1 MKKLTGIPASSGI
14 VFGKAFLYLGD
25 DFPEIPRNTIR
36 KEQIEGERRR
46 LGGAVEAAVRE
57 LTALNE
63 RAAREMSQ
71 EQAAIFETHLMM
83 MEDGDFIGLIR
94 GRLEQDLINAEWAV
108 RKISNELIQKLAD
121 STDPYLRER
130 ASDISDVSRRI
141 LNKLLS
147 ITRFS
152 LADLA
157 EEAILVA
164 RDLLPS
170 EALTMNKERVL
181 ALVMEMGSPTSHTA
195 ILARSFEIPAVLGL
209 SNATREIKEGDL
221 LVVNGGEGLVLIN
234 PDEKDLFQYEQAIHQ
249 YHAMF
254 DGLLAQ
260 ASLPA
265 ETTDGCRICIKAN
278 IETPGESEQARR
290 FGAEGIGLYRSEF
303 LFLTPDQ
310 AGDEENQFRAY
321 SQVIKTMEGRPVT
334 IRTLDVGGDKLL
346 PEFQRG
352 NEKNPLLGWRAIR
365 FCLSLPE
372 LYKTQLRAILRAS
385 VYGNVGIMFPLIS
398 GIEELEQALDIL
410 EEAKGEC
417 RRRGHAY
424 AQDIKVG
431 TMIEI
436 PSAAMTAD
444 ILAEKSDF
452 FSIGTNDL
460 IQYTLA
466 VDRGN
471 ERVSYLAQPTHPAI
485 LRLLKGIIDAAH
497 AKGIPAAMCGEL
509 AGDTSATALL
519 LGLGLDEFSMTAGA
533 IPPVKQIIRGAS
545 LESCR
550 ALTEEALQCS
560 YYHQVS
566 ALVEAWMNRF
576 FPAD

>member
-14 VFGKAFLYLGD
+14 VFGRAFLYLED
-25 DFPEIPRNTIR
+25 NFPEIPRNTIG
-36 KEQIEGERRR
+36 KDQVGGERRR
-46 LGGAVEAAVRE
+46 LLGAIEEAARELKALNDRAVRE
-57 LTALNE
+57 
-63 RAAREMSQ
+63 MSK

-83 MEDGDFIGLIR
+83 MEDDDFTDQILK
-94 GRLEQDLINAEWAV
+94 RLETDLINAEWAV
-108 RKISNELIQKLAD
+108 RKISDDLIRKLAA
-121 STDPYLRER
+121 STDSYLRER
-130 ASDISDVSRRI
+130 AADISDVSGRI
-141 LNKLLS
+141 LTKLLS
-147 ITRFS
+147 ITKFS
-152 LADLA
+152 LADL
-157 EEAILVA
+157 EEDVILVVH
-164 RDLLPS
+164 DLLPS
-170 EALTMNKERVL
+170 EALAMNKERVL
-181 ALVMEMGSPTSHTA
+181 GLVMDMGSRTSHTA
-195 ILARSFEIPAVLGL
+195 ILARAFEIPAVLGL
-209 SNATREIKEGDL
+209 STATREIKTGDL
-221 LVVNGGEGLVLIN
+221 LVVNGADGVVLIN
-234 PDEKDLFQYEQAIHQ
+234 PDEKNLFQYEQAIHQ

-260 ASLPA
+260 TALPA
-265 ETTDGCRICIKAN
+265 ETTDGCRFRIKAN

-303 LFLTPDQ
+303 LFLNPEEV
-310 AGDEENQFRAY
+310 ADEETQFRAY
-321 SQVIKTMEGRPVT
+321 SQVVKTMEGRPVT

-346 PEFQRG
+346 PEFQSAD
-352 NEKNPLLGWRAIR
+352 EKNPLLGWRAIR

-372 LYKTQLRAILRAS
+372 LFKTQLRAILRAS
-385 VYGNVGIMFPLIS
+385 VYGNVAIMFPMIS

-417 RRRGHAY
+417 RRRGQAY
-424 AQDIKVG
+424 APDIKAG

-471 ERVSYLAQPTHPAI
+471 ERVSYLAQPTHPAV
-485 LRLLKGIIDAAH
+485 LRLLKGIIDTAH
-497 AKGIPAAMCGEL
+497 EKGIPVAMCGEL
-509 AGDTSATALL
+509 AGDTAATALL
-519 LGLGLDEFSMTAGA
+519 LGLGLDEFSMTAA
-533 IPPVKQIIRGAS
+533 SIPLVKRIIRGAA
-545 LESCR
+545 LENCR

-560 YYHQVS
+560 SYHQVS

-576 FPAD
+576 FPDD